1 MPLHW
6 TIDSKGEL
14 VTVVAD
20 GDVTRADADAYLDA
34 MEGAGAIGYRK
45 LFDGMAGTIAMDTED
60 LLAVGVRVRSFHRGL
75 SERWR
80 WSSRKTGWSRS
91 RASLE
96 SSHPLTGRF
105 GFSRTC
111 RLRSDGSRVWCLVQ
125 PRRA

>member
-34 MEGAGAIGYRK
+34 VEGAGAIGYRK

-60 LLAVGVRVRSFHRGL
+60 LLAVGVRVRSFHRGPVGAL
-75 SERWR
+75 ALVLPEDRLEPVAR
-80 WSSRKTGWSRS
+80 FLGIL
-91 RASLE
+91 ASA
-96 SSHPLTGRF
+96 
-105 GFSRTC
+105 
-111 RLRSDGSRVWCLVQ
+111 D
-125 PRRA
+125 

>member
-34 MEGAGAIGYRK
+34 VEGAGAIGYRK

-60 LLAVGVRVRSFHRGL
+60 LLAVGVRVRSFHRGPVGAL
-75 SERWR
+75 ALVLPEDRLEPVARFLGILASADRPLRLFKNLPSAQRWIE
-80 WSSRKTGWSRS
+80 
-91 RASLE
+91 SLV
-96 SSHPLTGRF
+96 PG
-105 GFSRTC
+105 
-111 RLRSDGSRVWCLVQ
+111 
-125 PRRA
+125 PAA

>member
-60 LLAVGVRVRSFHRGL
+60 LLAVGVRVRSFHRGPVGAL
-75 SERWR
+75 ALVLPEDRLEPVARILGILASADRPLRLFKNLPSAQRWIE
-80 WSSRKTGWSRS
+80 
-91 RASLE
+91 SLV
-96 SSHPLTGRF
+96 PG
-105 GFSRTC
+105 
-111 RLRSDGSRVWCLVQ
+111 
-125 PRRA
+125 PAA